1 MRRLDHLCRG
11 TLKSRRWSRSL
22 RKFRQK
28 FTLVLVT
35 FLVVGLPAQARK
47 LKVGISG
54 SPPFVIQENNSIQGI
69 SLDVWRQVAK
79 DNALDYDL
87 VPQRSPEAGI
97 AAVDQ
102 GQLDLLVGPISIT
115 PRRLAMPGVDFTQP
129 YYLGKSGVL
138 LPLDSPTVFSRLKV
152 FFGWA
157 VISSLLVLV
166 TVLLVV
172 GSLIWLAERRENSE
186 QFPKRWLPGIASG
199 MWFAVVTLTTV
210 GYGDKAPISRTGRG
224 ITATWMVISL
234 IAVSSLTAS
243 LASAFTLFLSG
254 AKETMIRSPLQLQQ
268 RRVVTLEGTS
278 GVELAERSG
287 MRVVKAENLDQGID
301 LLLSDQAE
309 ALIFERPA
317 LRFHLKQNPQ
327 LAVQLAPFTLA
338 EETYG
343 FVFRSGN
350 PLRNAL
356 NVSILRLQSSGK
368 IKSIADGLLN

>member
-1 MRRLDHLCRG
+1 MRKLG
-11 TLKSRRWSRSL
+11 
-22 RKFRQK
+22 QN

-35 FLVVGLPAQARK
+35 LLVVGLPAEARK

-69 SLDVWRQVAK
+69 SLDVWRQVAT
-79 DNALDYDL
+79 DNALGFDL

-102 GQLDLLVGPISIT
+102 GQIDLLVGPISIT

-138 LPLDSPTVFSRLKV
+138 LPLDSPTIFSRLKV

-157 VISSLLVLV
+157 VISSMLVLV
-166 TVLLVV
+166 SVLLVV
-172 GSLIWLAERRENSE
+172 GSLIWLAERRKNSE
-186 QFPKRWLPGIASG
+186 QFPERWLPGIASG

-254 AKETMIRSPLQLQQ
+254 ARETMIRSPLQLQQ
-268 RRVVTLEGTS
+268 RRVVSIEGTS
-278 GVELAERSG
+278 GVELAERGG
-287 MRVVKAENLDQGID
+287 MRVVKAENLDHGIE
-301 LLLSDQAE
+301 LLLSEQAE
-309 ALIFERPA
+309 ALIFDRPA

-327 LAVQLAPFTLA
+327 LSVQLAPFTLA

-343 FVFRSGN
+343 FVFRTGN
-350 PLRNAL
+350 PLRNSL
-356 NVSILRLQSSGK
+356 NVSILRLQRLGK